1 MEHREHESPSLDDLA
16 AMAERALATI
26 PPMLAMRIGNVRFL
40 VQDWPED
47 ETLQRLGIRRRLG
60 LLGLYRGT
68 PLIVRSVMQVSQFPD
83 HIFLYRQPIID
94 HARRT
99 GIDLPRLVR
108 HVLIHEIAH
117 HFGYSDADI
126 AALEA
131 RPD

>member
-1 MEHREHESPSLDDLA
+1 MDHREHESPSLDDLA

-26 PPMLAMRIGNVRFL
+26 PPMLATRMGNVRFL

-47 ETLQRLGIRRRLG
+47 ETLRSLGIRSRRG

-68 PLIVRSVMQVSQFPD
+68 PLIARSVMQVSRFPD

-99 GIDLPRLVR
+99 GTDLAHLVR

-117 HFGYSDADI
+117 HFGYSDADM